1 MAKAIKSRQ
10 EAIEKLN
17 KQTQRRK
24 QEKLN
29 RIQAEEDANN
39 EYLARVEENK
49 DEVIFE
55 VEGSAF
61 LPHQV
66 RRMAGALVNLGRGFL
81 SIEQLDQMIEGVG
94 NGVASLSLPPQ
105 VLCLLEVKYANFP
118 PKVGEK
124 IGN

>member
-1 MAKAIKSRQ
+1 MEGIHDFARFAGPL
-10 EAIEKLN
+10 E
-17 KQTQRRK
+17 RRGASTVR
-24 QEKLN
+24 E
-29 RIQAEEDANN
+29 IFSAS
-39 EYLARVEENK
+39 VEENK

-66 RRMAGALVNLGRGFL
+66 RRMAGALVDLGRGFL
-81 SIEQLDQMIEGVG
+81 SIEQLNQMIEGVG
-94 NGVASLSLPPQ
+94 
-105 VLCLLEVKYANFP
+105 LCLLEVKYANFP